1 MGIVKQILPC
11 GTVHPFLVNLYLGGW
26 VQKGGTTRFLAMA
39 GQPRVFRGESFSVG
53 FGFGFEFF
61 NTRRVRLTRK
71 QRLQLGKFPPYPIY
85 AFNT

>member
-1 MGIVKQILPC
+1 MWYGAPTFGQFVRQRVDPIGGHYSSLSYGVVNQIFSR
-11 GTVHPFLVNLYLGGW
+11 GVFL
-26 VQKGGTTRFLAMA
+26 
-39 GQPRVFRGESFSVG
+39 FS